1 MLLTFYAIIITWCII
16 ILTFYVSYDLV
27 MTIINF
33 YLIILTYFLLFVL
46 TIGILNHMI
55 MTFCHNFEWPKL
67 VLFFGERNGLY
78 V

>member
-16 ILTFYVSYDLV
+16 ILTFYVSYDYYQLLSYH
-27 MTIINF
+27 F
-33 YLIILTYFLLFVL
+33 DFLLFVL
-46 TIGILNHMI
+46 TIRILNHMI

-67 VLFFGERNGLY
+67 FLFFGERNGLY